1 MTFGLKKKLISNND
15 GKNATHSA
23 LNTGNEESHIEQ
35 VNAEIDHQ
43 EFPEGG
49 WGWVVIA
56 GCFILTGTNFGMIN
70 AYGEYQKYYVAHFPK
85 QKQSVLTVIGSLQP
99 ATVYFFSI
107 FAAKLIHHISPRN
120 ALIIGGI
127 IISFS
132 FMMTSICKE
141 VWQLALAQGVVFGLG
156 TSISV
161 LVCFSI
167 PQQWFKKRRAA
178 AIGIMSSGSS
188 IGGVVWP
195 LAVQHL
201 IKQVGFGWANRII
214 GFIYIPLFAFA
225 ALTIRTRKCRPEN
238 TNGSSVSARQSDLE
252 NSSQQSLE
260 IKHENTPDSQSQSN
274 KNWLRRNVFHSHFL
288 IDWTVLKNYQF
299 LLLLFGTFIGIFALF
314 VPLFFLPSFAVQL
327 SNIKP
332 GVADNILTIINSASV
347 LGRILPG
354 FVGDKIGRLNAF
366 ILSVIMSGVFVLALW
381 LPCHGE
387 ALLIVLA
394 LLFGFSSGA
403 FVSLPPAVIGQLFGV
418 DKIKDRMSLFL
429 LSCFPGSLVGAVIA
443 GSFLPTSAPAGDT
456 SGYPKLIIFSGV
468 FFLGSAAV
476 LTIVRITF
484 SRKLFAFV

>member
-1 MTFGLKKKLISNND
+1 MTFGLKKKPIIND
-15 GKNATHSA
+15 DGGNLTHSTI
-23 LNTGNEESHIEQ
+23 NSGKEESHIEHA
-35 VNAEIDHQ
+35 NGEMDHQ

-56 GCFILTGTNFGMIN
+56 GCFILTGTNFGMVN

-85 QKQSVLTVIGSLQP
+85 QKQSVLTLIGSLQP
-99 ATVYFFSI
+99 ATVYFSSI

-120 ALIIGGI
+120 SLIIGGI
-127 IISFS
+127 IVSFS
-132 FMMTSICKE
+132 FMMASICKE

-156 TSISV
+156 TSITV

-167 PQQWFKKRRAA
+167 PQQWFQKKRAT

-225 ALTIRTRKCRPEN
+225 AFTVRSPEPRPEN
-238 TNGSSVSARQSDLE
+238 TNGSSISALKSDLE
-252 NSSQQSLE
+252 NYSQESLE
-260 IKHENTPDSQSQSN
+260 IKNKDIPDSQSRSN
-274 KNWLRRNVFHSHFL
+274 NNWLRRNVFHSHFL

-299 LLLLFGTFIGIFALF
+299 LLLLFGTFLGTFALF

-327 SNIKP
+327 ANLKP
-332 GVADNILTIINSASV
+332 SVADNILTIINSASV

-354 FVGDKIGRLNAF
+354 LVGDKIGRLNAF
-366 ILSVIMSGVFVLALW
+366 IISVILSGVFVLALW

-403 FVSLPPAVIGQLFGV
+403 FVSLPPAVIGQLFGI

-429 LSCFPGSLVGAVIA
+429 LSCFPGSFVGAVIA
-443 GSFLPTSAPAGDT
+443 GSFLPTSAPVGDT

-476 LTIVRITF
+476 LTIARLTF
-484 SRKLFAFV
+484 SRQLLAFV